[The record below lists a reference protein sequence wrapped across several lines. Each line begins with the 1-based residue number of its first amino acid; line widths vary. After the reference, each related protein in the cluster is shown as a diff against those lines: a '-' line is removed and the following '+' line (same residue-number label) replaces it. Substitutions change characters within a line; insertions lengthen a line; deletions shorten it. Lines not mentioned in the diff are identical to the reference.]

1 MSAPFTILSAMGGE
15 FDWYQYVPKHIP
27 YQRLPGAILYFV
39 TGPWG
44 YIIFQQIILEDADIW
59 DSQYELLC
67 PVELSGGNNAPFI
80 EFHNSV
86 KHHFHNEWE
95 HVPLLNDKAHEG
107 GFSAGPY
114 LSNVVRFPR
123 KASYRTTDIHFKTSF
138 LTDYAKAY
146 PKVDA
151 VINQYERSRFAQIDQ
166 VFSHGPYGRTILQQL
181 VEPNVRG
188 DMLSH
193 HYTNKIKE
201 FLCTALEVMD
211 PEVISTSFVQRN
223 ASRQLA
229 EDAASLIHQQFHEP
243 LQLDDVAKQLFTTIS
258 TLQRAFK
265 KRFGQTFHQYLVKTR
280 IEHVK
285 KLLLDTSD
293 DLESIAQETRFH
305 DAAHLGNV
313 FKQFT
318 GKTPVQWRSDILGKD
333 M

>member
-1 MSAPFTILSAMGGE
+1 MSAPFFIRSSMGGE
-15 FDWYQYVPKHIP
+15 FDWYDSVPATITYH
-27 YQRLPGAILYFV
+27 RLPGAILYFV

-44 YIIFQQIILEDADIW
+44 YMIFQQVVLDHVDIW

-67 PVELSGGNNAPFI
+67 PVELVGGNNAPFI

-86 KHHFHNEWE
+86 KHHFNNQWE

-107 GFSAGPY
+107 GFSVGPY
-114 LSNVVRFPR
+114 LSNVVQFPR
-123 KASYRTTDIHFKTSF
+123 KASYRTTDLHFKTPF

-146 PKVDA
+146 PKLDR
-151 VINQYERSRFAQIDQ
+151 VINQFEGNRFAQIDQ
-166 VFSHGPYGRTILQQL
+166 VFSHGRYASTILEQL
-181 VEPNVRG
+181 VQPNVRTP
-188 DMLSH
+188 MLSH

-201 FLCTALEVMD
+201 FLSTAFEVMD
-211 PEVISTSFVQRN
+211 PEKTPFTLVQRP

-229 EDAASLIHQQFHEP
+229 EDLATLIHAQFDQP
-243 LQLDDVAKQLFTTIS
+243 LPLEDVARQLFTTIS

-265 KRFGQTFHQYLVKTR
+265 KRFSKTFHQYLIETR
-280 IEHVK
+280 INHVK

-293 DLESIAQETRFH
+293 DLESIAQATQFH

-318 GKTPVQWRSDILGKD
+318 GKTPVQWRLEILGKD